1 MQRPDLRQI
10 AGNIREALADSDRDT
25 LLDMLTFVFK
35 EYVVEGPPPLLISQ
49 AERVPDLEGLSFA
62 ELIRTLQTR
71 LDLPELNLFQV
82 DGAQVMVRV
91 NGVLTPL
98 DASAA
103 RAQAMVQAASGSTPA
118 AAGAPPAQPAQ
129 QQPPPPRAGVQVVET
144 TFTRVP
150 ARVSAPEPG
159 APAGAGAPPAGSG
172 AAGPAPAPRRGL
184 SVRGQPSGEDAPAP
198 SARPSPPSAPAA
210 RDAQPGSAQPQ
221 QQQPAQ
227 PSQASGQQQQSG
239 EPQRDGGPRSE
250 RDIAA
255 ERFSL
260 LELD

>member
-10 AGNIREALADSDRDT
+10 AGNIREALADCDRDT

-71 LDLPELNLFQV
+71 LELPELNLFQV

-103 RAQAMVQAASGSTPA
+103 RAQAMVQAAAGSTPAAGSMPA
-118 AAGAPPAQPAQ
+118 AAGAPAAPPAQRQ
-129 QQPPPPRAGVQVVET
+129 QPPPRAGVQVVET

-159 APAGAGAPPAGSG
+159 APAATGAPADQ
-172 AAGPAPAPRRGL
+172 APPPRRGL
-184 SVRGQPSGEDAPAP
+184 SVRGQPGGEDAP
-198 SARPSPPSAPAA
+198 SARPPAPAG

-221 QQQPAQ
+221 QQQPPQ
-227 PSQASGQQQQSG
+227 PSGQPSAQQQQPSG
-239 EPQRDGGPRSE
+239 EAPRSE

>member
-10 AGNIREALADSDRDT
+10 AGNIREALADCDRDT

-71 LDLPELNLFQV
+71 LELPELNLFQV
-82 DGAQVMVRV
+82 DGAQVLVRV

-98 DASAA
+98 DAGAA
-103 RAQAMVQAASGSTPA
+103 RAQAMVQAAAPAPSSAAPA
-118 AAGAPPAQPAQ
+118 APQ
-129 QQPPPPRAGVQVVET
+129 QQPPAPRAGVQVVET

-159 APAGAGAPPAGSG
+159 APAGAGAPSAPAGQ
-172 AAGPAPAPRRGL
+172 APPPRRGL

-198 SARPSPPSAPAA
+198 SARSNTPSAPATPA
-210 RDAQPGSAQPQ
+210 PATREAQPGSAQPQ
-221 QQQPAQ
+221 QQPPAQ
-227 PSQASGQQQQSG
+227 PAGQASQQPAA
-239 EPQRDGGPRSE
+239 EGPRSE

>member
-71 LDLPELNLFQV
+71 LELPELNLFQV

-103 RAQAMVQAASGSTPA
+103 RAQAMVQAAAPA
-118 AAGAPPAQPAQ
+118 PAPAQPAQ

-159 APAGAGAPPAGSG
+159 APAATGALAATGAPP
-172 AAGPAPAPRRGL
+172 PRRGV
-184 SVRGQPSGEDAPAP
+184 SVRGQPGGEDAPARS
-198 SARPSPPSAPAA
+198 SAPVAPAA

-221 QQQPAQ
+221 QQQPPQ
-227 PSQASGQQQQSG
+227 PSQASGQQQPSG
-239 EPQRDGGPRSE
+239 EAPRDAGPRGE
-250 RDIAA
+250 RDSAA

>member
-10 AGNIREALADSDRDT
+10 AGNIREALADCDRDT

-35 EYVVEGPPPLLISQ
+35 EYVVEGPPPLLINQ

-71 LDLPELNLFQV
+71 LELPELNLFQV
-82 DGAQVMVRV
+82 DGAQVLVRA

-98 DASAA
+98 DAGAA
-103 RAQAMVQAASGSTPA
+103 RAQAMVQAAAPTPA
-118 AAGAPPAQPAQ
+118 SPAPPPQQ
-129 QQPPPPRAGVQVVET
+129 QQPPPRPVAGVQVVET

-159 APAGAGAPPAGSG
+159 ATGAPPA
-172 AAGPAPAPRRGL
+172 AGQSPPPRRGL
-184 SVRGQPSGEDAPAP
+184 SVRGQPAGDDAPAP
-198 SARPSPPSAPAA
+198 SARPSAPASSGRPSAPAG
-210 RDAQPGSAQPQ
+210 REAQPGPTQPTQPPQ
-221 QQQPAQ
+221 QSQQPAQ
-227 PSQASGQQQQSG
+227 QPAQQPPG
-239 EPQRDGGPRSE
+239 EAPRDSGPRSE

>member
-10 AGNIREALADSDRDT
+10 TGNIREALADCDRDT

-35 EYVVEGPPPLLISQ
+35 EYVVEGPPPLLVSQ

-71 LDLPELNLFQV
+71 LELPELNLFQV
-82 DGAQVMVRV
+82 DGAQVLVRV

-98 DASAA
+98 DAGAA
-103 RAQAMVQAASGSTPA
+103 RAQAMVQAAAPTP
-118 AAGAPPAQPAQ
+118 APPAPPQAQ
-129 QQPPPPRAGVQVVET
+129 QQPPRPVAGIQMVET
-144 TFTRVP
+144 NWTRVP

-159 APAGAGAPPAGSG
+159 APPVAMGAPPA
-172 AAGPAPAPRRGL
+172 AAGQPPAPRRGL
-184 SVRGQPSGEDAPAP
+184 SVRGQPSEDAS
-198 SARPSPPSAPAA
+198 SARPSMPSAPAV

-221 QQQPAQ
+221 QQQPAPASQQQ
-227 PSQASGQQQQSG
+227 PSQQPPG
-239 EPQRDGGPRSE
+239 EAPRDAGPRGD
-250 RDIAA
+250 RDSAA